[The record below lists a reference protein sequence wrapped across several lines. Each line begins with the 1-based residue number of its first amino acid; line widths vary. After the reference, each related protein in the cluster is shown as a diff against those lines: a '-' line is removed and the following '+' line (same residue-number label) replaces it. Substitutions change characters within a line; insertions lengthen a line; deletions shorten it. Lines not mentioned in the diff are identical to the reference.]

1 MSMMMWNDKLE
12 TGIPK
17 IDEQHKELFR
27 QVAILLDKTTA
38 DRIPETLKFLGDYVV
53 KHFIDEQGLQASVN
67 YPKAE
72 EHKKLHAAF
81 TARFGELK
89 KKFEDSG
96 GNLKFEAV
104 TEINRVAVAWLK
116 EHIMIHD
123 REFAAYYK
131 QKNAAKAA
139 MLGAARPAAPA
150 AGPKPMPKFW
160 RPEFNTGISKLDEQH
175 KELFRQ
181 VEVLTDKSKTH
192 HVPKTLKFLSEYL
205 RQHFGAKER
214 AQAAIDYPKAEAHKK
229 LHIDFGRKFKELK
242 DKYEAAHPDSK
253 FLALEEIS
261 RVAVHWLKEHIM
273 HQDKDFADHYKRHR
287 SGQRGGS
294 EKRGF
299 LSRLFSF
306 FGLK

>member
-1 MSMMMWNDKLE
+1 MIWNDTLE
-12 TGIPK
+12 TGLSK

-38 DRIPETLKFLGDYVV
+38 GRIPETLRFLGDYVIQ
-53 KHFIDEQGLQASVN
+53 HFIDEQGLQASVN

-89 KKFEDSG
+89 KKYEDSG
-96 GNLKFEAV
+96 GDLKFEAV

-123 REFAAYYK
+123 REFATYYK

-139 MLGAARPAAPA
+139 MLGARPAAPAPSA

-160 RPEFNTGISKLDEQH
+160 RPEFNTGISKVDEQH

-181 VEVLTDKSKTH
+181 VEILTDKSKTH
-192 HVPKTLKFLSEYL
+192 QVPNTLKFLSEYV
-205 RQHFGAKER
+205 RQHFGAEEKV
-214 AQAAIDYPKAEAHKK
+214 QAAMDYPKAEAHRK
-229 LHIDFGRKFKELK
+229 LHIDFGRRFKELK

-253 FLALEEIS
+253 FVALAEIS

-287 SGQRGGS
+287 SGRPGGS
-294 EKRGF
+294 GKRGF
-299 LSRLFSF
+299 FHRLFSF
-306 FGLK
+306 LGIK